1 MTSIDVI
8 GTCYSRELF
17 NTTDR
22 YIVNT
27 YLMQQSIF
35 TMFSQP
41 LKVDLCNVRSHDN
54 YNFKNR
60 MLYYE
65 FNKLGIEKLIEN
77 HSEYI
82 IIDLFDNVRDI
93 YQFANPENVKIVST
107 RDTEITLKYLQTKEK
122 YNDISMQLISVID
135 YSDNELYEYL
145 KRFTDK
151 LLEIYEEE
159 NIILNIAQMQNVYY
173 ENNVKKYIDNNFVYD
188 RRFFITKLEKIFVS
202 LLPNC
207 KILHTDFEPILD
219 INHRF
224 GGPHPVHFESIYYEY
239 RMKVLDSI
247 IRGENYLEQINDSYN
262 NLYEQEIIKIKL
274 KRIKN

>member
-1 MTSIDVI
+1 MTNIDII

-17 NTTDR
+17 NTTDK

-35 TMFSQP
+35 TMFSKP
-41 LKVDLCNVRSHDN
+41 LKVDLCDVRSHDN
-54 YNFKNR
+54 YSFKNR

-65 FNKLGIEKLIEN
+65 FNKLGIEKLTKN
-77 HSEYI
+77 HSKYI
-82 IIDLFDNVRDI
+82 IIDLFDNVRYI
-93 YQFANPENVKIVST
+93 YQFTNHDNVKIVST
-107 RDTEITLKYLQTKEK
+107 RDTEMTLKYLQTQEK
-122 YNDISMQLISVID
+122 YNDISVQLMSVID

-145 KRFTDK
+145 KRFIDK

-159 NIILNIAQMQNVYY
+159 NIILNIAQMQNIYY
-173 ENNVKKYIDNNFVYD
+173 ENNVKKSIDNNFIYD
-188 RRFFITKLEKIFVS
+188 RRNFINKLEEIFLQ

-207 KILHTDFEPILD
+207 KILYTTFEPILD

-239 RMKVLDSI
+239 RMQVLDSI
-247 IRGENYLEQINDSYN
+247 IRGENILEQIDNNYI
-262 NLYEQEIIKIKL
+262 NLYEQEIIKIKS

>member
-1 MTSIDVI
+1 MTNIDII

-17 NTTDR
+17 NTTDK

-41 LKVDLCNVRSHDN
+41 LKVDLCDVRSHDN
-54 YNFKNR
+54 YSFKNR

-65 FNKLGIEKLIEN
+65 FNKLGIEKLTEN
-77 HSEYI
+77 HSKYI

-93 YQFANPENVKIVST
+93 YQITNPESVKIVST
-107 RDTEITLKYLQTKEK
+107 RDTEMTLKYLQTKEK
-122 YNDISMQLISVID
+122 YNDISMQLMSVID

-145 KRFTDK
+145 KRFIDK

-159 NIILNIAQMQNVYY
+159 NIILNIAQMQNIYY
-173 ENNVKKYIDNNFVYD
+173 ENNVKKSIDNNFIYD
-188 RRFFITKLEKIFVS
+188 RRNFINKLEKIFLQ

-207 KILHTDFEPILD
+207 KILYTTFEPILD

-239 RMKVLDSI
+239 RMQVLDSI
-247 IRGENYLEQINDSYN
+247 IRGENVLEQIDNNYI
-262 NLYEQEIIKIKL
+262 NLYEQEIIKIKK

>member
-1 MTSIDVI
+1 MTNIDII

-17 NTTDR
+17 NTTDK

-41 LKVDLCNVRSHDN
+41 LKVDLCDVTSHDN
-54 YNFKNR
+54 YSFKNR

-65 FNKLGIEKLIEN
+65 FNKLGIEKLTEN
-77 HSEYI
+77 HSKYI

-93 YQFANPENVKIVST
+93 YQITNPESVKIVST
-107 RDTEITLKYLQTKEK
+107 RDTEMTLKYLQTKEK
-122 YNDISMQLISVID
+122 YNDISMQLMSVID

-145 KRFTDK
+145 KRFIDK

-159 NIILNIAQMQNVYY
+159 NIILNIAQMQNIYY
-173 ENNVKKYIDNNFVYD
+173 ENNVKKSIDNNFIYD
-188 RRFFITKLEKIFVS
+188 RRNFINKLEKIFLQ

-207 KILHTDFEPILD
+207 KILYTTFEPILD

-239 RMKVLDSI
+239 RMQVLDSI
-247 IRGENYLEQINDSYN
+247 IRGENVLEQIDNNYI
-262 NLYEQEIIKIKL
+262 NLYEQEIIKIKS